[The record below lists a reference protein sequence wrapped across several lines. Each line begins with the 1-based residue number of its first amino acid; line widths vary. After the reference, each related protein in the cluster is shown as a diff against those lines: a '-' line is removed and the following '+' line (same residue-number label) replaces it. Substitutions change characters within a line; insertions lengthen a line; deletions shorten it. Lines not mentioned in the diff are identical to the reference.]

1 MKLKGGLIL
10 ARLNVRKMRE
20 ERILE
25 LEEQIKKATYKRLW
39 NRRKQL
45 VAEKKDLENKLEKY
59 KEW

>member
-1 MKLKGGLIL
+1 M

-20 ERILE
+20 ERISE

-59 KEW
+59 KE

>member
-20 ERILE
+20 ERISE
-25 LEEQIKKATYKRLW
+25 LEEQIEKATYKRLW

-59 KEW
+59 KE

>member
-59 KEW
+59 KE